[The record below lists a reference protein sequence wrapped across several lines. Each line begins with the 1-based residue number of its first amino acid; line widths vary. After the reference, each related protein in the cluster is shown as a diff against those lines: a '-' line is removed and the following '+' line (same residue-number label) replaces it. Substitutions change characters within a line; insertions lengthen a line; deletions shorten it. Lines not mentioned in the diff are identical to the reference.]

1 MEKISLEISSEETRT
16 QSIDFT
22 NVTNYD
28 LRVQSLSS
36 NLIKPKYRR
45 SNSTKANKVKNFQKH
60 YLDLGLWPDNISSD
74 IRKKYYSYK
83 KKIELLKNKANKDF
97 DDDKENKEKEC
108 VNCEKIINM
117 YKANKLALNQAL
129 ELSSILIKEIASIE
143 NWC

>member
-60 YLDLGLWPDNISSD
+60 YLDLGL
-74 IRKKYYSYK
+74 
-83 KKIELLKNKANKDF
+83 
-97 DDDKENKEKEC
+97 
-108 VNCEKIINM
+108 
-117 YKANKLALNQAL
+117 
-129 ELSSILIKEIASIE
+129 
-143 NWC
+143 